1 MDDAVSGR
9 RRSYRPGDRRRAFV
23 RRRCGDSTRAGF
35 PRASCV
41 LGSGELG
48 WWRSVRP
55 CGLRSD
61 QAAGD
66 RVRRGDLAGTQ
77 RVGKYAHETVPS
89 WIRWSFCTLAV
100 MQQRS
105 TGTVTRSLLLLLL
118 PFIALLAVP
127 PLGSSGSAAVLGTA
141 IAVFVVAA
149 LATSS
154 KYELLQLRAVAATGP
169 SDDERCLRGAF
180 RRQSSPDAPGR
191 PQPRAPGIG
200 L

>member
-1 MDDAVSGR
+1 MIRIKEGTAAGVPR
-9 RRSYRPGDRRRAFV
+9 LRS
-23 RRRCGDSTRAGF
+23 GDSQRERRTLNSGTVGWTTILRTNGCAKKYV
-35 PRASCV
+35 RQAS
-41 LGSGELG
+41 G
-48 WWRSVRP
+48 
-55 CGLRSD
+55 
-61 QAAGD
+61 
-66 RVRRGDLAGTQ
+66 
-77 RVGKYAHETVPS
+77 
-89 WIRWSFCTLAV
+89 WIRQTFCTLAV

-118 PFIALLAVP
+118 PVIALLAVP

-154 KYELLQLRAVAATGP
+154 KYELLQLCAVSATGP

>member
-1 MDDAVSGR
+1 
-9 RRSYRPGDRRRAFV
+9 
-23 RRRCGDSTRAGF
+23 
-35 PRASCV
+35 
-41 LGSGELG
+41 
-48 WWRSVRP
+48 
-55 CGLRSD
+55 
-61 QAAGD
+61 
-66 RVRRGDLAGTQ
+66 
-77 RVGKYAHETVPS
+77 
-89 WIRWSFCTLAV
+89 

-149 LATSS
+149 LATSA
-154 KYELLQLRAVAATGP
+154 KYELLQLCAVSATGP